1 MTISRVEMATKY
13 GIELRKMRV
22 ERGETLR
29 DMANKVGL
37 SISYLSS
44 IENGLRNIPSD
55 LTNKIVEIYSLNKE
69 EVLKLQNAEKISVK
83 EVSIKLDNLNK
94 EQKEL
99 ALLLSRK
106 LQDVDNAEELIKII
120 KKAKGLR

>member
-1 MTISRVEMATKY
+1 MATKY
-13 GIELRKMRV
+13 GIELRKMRL

-55 LTNKIVEIYSLNKE
+55 LTKKIVEIYSLNKE
-69 EVLKLQNAEKISVK
+69 EVIKLENAEKASVK
-83 EVSIKLDNLNK
+83 EVKIKLESLNK

-120 KKAKGLR
+120 LKEGGSE